1 MIYRG
6 ITYDTY
12 TQENIMSENKSGF
25 QIRADLLGQAQ
36 GIIEENIRRT
46 NEAVYLH
53 NDNHPDDK
61 RSLVTT
67 QITAQD
73 VISVAQELNS
83 FVNQK

>member
-1 MIYRG
+1 
-6 ITYDTY
+6 
-12 TQENIMSENKSGF
+12 MSENKSGF

-36 GIIEENIRRT
+36 GIIEENIRRK

-67 QITAQD
+67 QITFQD
-73 VISVAQELNS
+73 VISLSLEADISTTL
-83 FVNQK
+83 

>member
-1 MIYRG
+1 
-6 ITYDTY
+6 
-12 TQENIMSENKSGF
+12 MSDSKSGF
-25 QIRADLLGQAQ
+25 EIRADLLNQAQ
-36 GIIEENIRRT
+36 GIIEENIRRK